1 MRSDMIQFFLSLALT
16 LLAAPAASPTPTS
29 APAAAPPASSGDATI
44 DAILDRLETK
54 GESIKG
60 ISTKLIYNDTRFEP
74 VEDKVVKNGEL
85 FFSRGDPNSKFMI
98 RFDETI
104 AGGTKRPNR
113 EYYLFDGSWFTE
125 RNDGA
130 KQIIKR
136 QVVRP
141 GERIDPFKIGKG
153 PFPLPFGQRRAEMLK
168 VFTIT
173 LEKPKADDP
182 PNTDHLHCIPRPEE
196 VELSRKY
203 KRLDMW
209 VDKKLELPIRI
220 EVERLSDENIIDV
233 RFDNMNPSDAPA
245 DSRFQIDSPP
255 GKDWEVREEPIQI
268 QEPLD
273 LDLTPGTKK

>member
-1 MRSDMIQFFLSLALT
+1 MTTLVSLLSLI
-16 LLAAPAASPTPTS
+16 LLAAPAPSPSPTPPAT
-29 APAAAPPASSGDATI
+29 APAALPVATSGDPTI
-44 DAILDRLETK
+44 DAILDRLEIK
-54 GESIKG
+54 GDAIKG
-60 ISTKLIYNDTRFEP
+60 ISTRLIYNDTRFEP

-104 AGGTKRPNR
+104 AGGIKRPNR

-141 GERIDPFKIGKG
+141 GEHIDPFKIGKG

-168 VFTIT
+168 FFNIT
-173 LEKPKADDP
+173 LEKPKPDDP

-196 VELSRKY
+196 VDLARKY

-209 VDKKLELPIRI
+209 IDKKLELPVRI

-233 RFDNMNPSDAPA
+233 RFENMDASSAPA
-245 DSRFQIDSPP
+245 GSRFQIDSPP
-255 GKDWEVREEPIQI
+255 GKDWEVREEPIQV

-273 LDLTPGTKK
+273 LDLTPGVKK

>member
-1 MRSDMIQFFLSLALT
+1 MTQLLLTTALIFF
-16 LLAAPAASPTPTS
+16 AAPAPSPTPAS
-29 APAAAPPASSGDATI
+29 APASATQQATSGNPTI

-54 GESIKG
+54 GDAIKG

-85 FFSRGDPNSKFMI
+85 LFSRGEPNSKFMI

-104 AGGTKRPNR
+104 AGGVKRPNR
-113 EYYLFDGSWFTE
+113 EYYLFDGTWFTE

-130 KQIIKR
+130 KQVIKR

-141 GERIDPFKIGKG
+141 GEHIDPFKIGKG

-168 VFTIT
+168 FFTIT

-182 PNTDHLHCIPRPEE
+182 PNTDHLHCVPRPEE
-196 VELSRKY
+196 VELARKY

-209 VDKKLELPIRI
+209 VDKKLELPVRI

-233 RFDNMNPSDAPA
+233 RFENMDPTGALA
-245 DSRFQIDSPP
+245 ESRFQIDTPP
-255 GKDWEVREEPIQI
+255 GKDWEIREEPIQI

-273 LDLTPGTKK
+273 LDLAPGVKK